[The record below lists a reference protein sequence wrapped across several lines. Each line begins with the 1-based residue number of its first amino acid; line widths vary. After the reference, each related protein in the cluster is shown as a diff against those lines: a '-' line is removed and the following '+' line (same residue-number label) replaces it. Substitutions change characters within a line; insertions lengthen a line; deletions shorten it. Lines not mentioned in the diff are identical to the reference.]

1 MLGSMNNGEI
11 SISAYD
17 TAWVALIEDT
27 QGSGASQFPSALQ
40 WIVNNQLPDGSWG
53 DAKIFSAHDR
63 LINTLAC
70 VVALKSWKVSKRI
83 PKDTMHNVPTTLLH
97 SLEGMQ
103 DLNWEKLLKLQFQD
117 GSFLFSLSS
126 TAYAFMQTKNEN
138 CLKFLKKV
146 VQRFNTGVPS
156 TYPVDLFEHLWV
168 VDRLQRLGILRY
180 FQPEL
185 KECMDYVYRYWTE
198 EGISWAR
205 NSRVQDIDDTAMG
218 FRLLRLHG
226 YEVSADV
233 FQNFEKGGEFFCF
246 GGQST
251 QAVTGIFNLF
261 RASQVQFPGE
271 KILENAKQFSAKFLR
286 EKLAANGLLD
296 KWIITKDL
304 PGEVSFALK
313 VPWMPYVN
321 NNIYLELAKLD
332 YNNCQARHQIEW
344 DSMQRWYKEWKLDN
358 FGTSRRALLLAY
370 FVAAASI
377 YEPEKWQARIGW
389 AKTAVLLE
397 TITSYFH
404 NTKHSRE
411 KREAFVDEFRNC
423 ISINNLS
430 QLRLESDII
439 EQGFTRILLGTLD
452 HLSLDALVN
461 QGRDISHPLHQA
473 YRQLSDLTNRICSKL
488 GHYQKQKVHDNGSN
502 NDNNDSIRTLQIESE
517 MQELLQLVLKHS
529 SDDIDSNVKHTF
541 LIVAK
546 SFYYTAYCNTETIN
560 FDIDKVFGRPALKA
574 NEFTPTF
581 AQDAVTAVLH
591 RKITSKMCCTMTYL
605 PVADIEEDAL
615 KASLPNEIKERVHI
629 IRSMLSSLNDGEI
642 SISAYDTAWVA
653 LIEDIQGSGAP
664 QFPST
669 LQWIANNQ
677 LPDGS
682 WGDADIFS
690 AYDRLISTLAC
701 VVALKTWNIHHDKCE
716 KVPSVYPV
724 DLFERLWVVDR
735 LQRLG
740 ISRYFQRQFKE
751 CTEYVYRYWTE
762 EGISSGRN
770 GRVHDIDDTSM
781 GFRLLRLHGYEVS
794 ADVFQHFKKGG
805 EFFCYYGQST
815 EAVTPIY
822 NLYRASQVLFPGEKI
837 LENAKQFSAKFLRE
851 KLVANKLL
859 DKWIIAKDLP
869 GEVRFALE
877 VPWYASLPRVEARLM
892 LYVNNNIYLELAKLD
907 YNNCQALHQTEWDN
921 MQRRW
926 GSSKIEQGLTRIF
939 LGTLKHVSKD
949 ALAAQGRDISHHL
962 HQAWEKWLL
971 KWQEE
976 GERNQEEA
984 ELLVRTIHLI
994 GGHPFSDE
1002 LLHHP
1007 QYRRLTELTNRIC
1020 YKLGNYQK
1028 QKVRDN
1034 GSHNDN
1040 SDSITNL
1047 KLSPKCKS
1055 LCTVFLF
1062 KFSVFCSGIW
1072 FNCRCVFC
1080 FWILLTV
1087 VFSILE
1093 SGSAGV

>member
-70 VVALKSWKVSKRI
+70 VVALKSWNIDHEKCQKGLSFFKDNISKLENENDEHIPIGFEIAFPSLLEIARGLGIEVPEHSPVLQDIHAKRNLKLTRI

-138 CLKFLKKV
+138 CLKFLTKV

-156 TYPVDLFEHLWV
+156 TYPIDLFEHLWV

-185 KECMDYVYRYWTE
+185 KECMDYIYRYWTE

-233 FQNFEKGGEFFCF
+233 FQNFETGGEFFCF

-261 RASQVQFPGE
+261 RASQVLFPGE
-271 KILENAKQFSAKFLR
+271 KILENAKQFSTKFLR
-286 EKLAANGLLD
+286 EKLAANELLD

-304 PGEVSFALK
+304 PGEVNFALK
-313 VPWMPYVN
+313 VPWYASLPRVEARLYIEQYGGEDDIWIGKTFYRMPYVN
-321 NNIYLELAKLD
+321 NSIYLELAKLD

-344 DSMQRWYKEWKLDN
+344 DKKHAMVYRWYTEWKLDN

-439 EQGFTRILLGTLD
+439 EQRFTRILLGTLD

-461 QGRDISHPLHQA
+461 QGRDISHHLHQA
-473 YRQLSDLTNRICSKL
+473 WEKWLIKWQDQNGDMHQGEAELLVNTINIIAERWFLDELLHHPQYRQLSDLTNRICSKL

-502 NDNNDSIRTLQIESE
+502 NDNNDSIRMLQIESE
-517 MQELLQLVLKHS
+517 MQELLQLVLKLS

-560 FDIDKVFGRPALKA
+560 LHIDKV
-574 NEFTPTF
+574 
-581 AQDAVTAVLH
+581 
-591 RKITSKMCCTMTYL
+591 
-605 PVADIEEDAL
+605 
-615 KASLPNEIKERVHI
+615 
-629 IRSMLSSLNDGEI
+629 
-642 SISAYDTAWVA
+642 
-653 LIEDIQGSGAP
+653 
-664 QFPST
+664 
-669 LQWIANNQ
+669 
-677 LPDGS
+677 
-682 WGDADIFS
+682 
-690 AYDRLISTLAC
+690 
-701 VVALKTWNIHHDKCE
+701 
-716 KVPSVYPV
+716 
-724 DLFERLWVVDR
+724 LFERVD
-735 LQRLG
+735 
-740 ISRYFQRQFKE
+740 
-751 CTEYVYRYWTE
+751 
-762 EGISSGRN
+762 
-770 GRVHDIDDTSM
+770 
-781 GFRLLRLHGYEVS
+781 
-794 ADVFQHFKKGG
+794 
-805 EFFCYYGQST
+805 
-815 EAVTPIY
+815 
-822 NLYRASQVLFPGEKI
+822 
-837 LENAKQFSAKFLRE
+837 
-851 KLVANKLL
+851 
-859 DKWIIAKDLP
+859 
-869 GEVRFALE
+869 
-877 VPWYASLPRVEARLM
+877 
-892 LYVNNNIYLELAKLD
+892 
-907 YNNCQALHQTEWDN
+907 
-921 MQRRW
+921 
-926 GSSKIEQGLTRIF
+926 
-939 LGTLKHVSKD
+939 
-949 ALAAQGRDISHHL
+949 
-962 HQAWEKWLL
+962 
-971 KWQEE
+971 
-976 GERNQEEA
+976 
-984 ELLVRTIHLI
+984 
-994 GGHPFSDE
+994 
-1002 LLHHP
+1002 
-1007 QYRRLTELTNRIC
+1007 
-1020 YKLGNYQK
+1020 
-1028 QKVRDN
+1028 
-1034 GSHNDN
+1034 
-1040 SDSITNL
+1040 
-1047 KLSPKCKS
+1047 
-1055 LCTVFLF
+1055 
-1062 KFSVFCSGIW
+1062 
-1072 FNCRCVFC
+1072 
-1080 FWILLTV
+1080 
-1087 VFSILE
+1087 
-1093 SGSAGV
+1093 